1 MCISLHDTDCITVLH
16 HDQDALSTIRQAIME
31 SWPHGIQNEYAI
43 CGTGHA
49 FKVIGNPFNSPE
61 SISSRNSRQMIA
73 TILHRLYNIG
83 RRVVVSC
90 DLGRLNDKSA
100 VFLTRSPSHFSSAYP
115 FVCVGL
121 SSTDKLM
128 IINLPTQLVE
138 TFKQTVRRNWTR
150 GIQNESYQNG
160 VFEIKMCGNPW
171 ESTDEQSIMAKLLLQ
186 NLVGFFYQHQY
197 SFAVNV
203 NLKSTA
209 DSLFFRHDPDLPA
222 GSFPQLCTISLN
234 RTDRLRI
241 LCAPEPIITIIRGVI
256 QSVWSPG
263 TIQNEKDHHGS
274 WEFKLSGNPWHSSKG
289 ESVMAR
295 YLILKILEA
304 MMVQGWHNIA
314 AIDISRRL
322 SDKSVLIFKKGE
334 PKCCPVMCLSLTDS
348 DKLRLINAPHELDD
362 TFKEIVLSRWMNGI
376 QEEKIMN
383 LSFGGVRQ
391 LKLRGCP
398 WNGGINN
405 DTCHMRSFLCNVIE
419 AYAARGWRVLM
430 AGDVSAKYESNCCCE
445 PDYPID
451 VHSFWFVCDG
461 MQLSSPPT
469 AHYPT
474 SGYGIMPSPNAEN
487 PPTAPYPPTTGYGLH
502 PNPNP
507 NISPHEPPPTY
518 GQAVGWEAGRN

>member
-1 MCISLHDTDCITVLH
+1 MFVL
-16 HDQDALSTIRQAIME
+16 
-31 SWPHGIQNEYAI
+31 
-43 CGTGHA
+43 
-49 FKVIGNPFNSPE
+49 GNPF
-61 SISSRNSRQMIA
+61 ISTGSFSSQNSRQMIA

-90 DLGRLNDKSA
+90 DLARFNDKSA

-128 IINLPTQLVE
+128 IINLPTQLIE

-160 VFEIKMCGNPW
+160 VLEIEMCGFPW
-171 ESTDEQSIMAKLLLQ
+171 VSTDEQSIMAKVLLQ
-186 NLVGFFYQHQY
+186 NLVGYFYQHQY

-274 WEFKLSGNPWHSSKG
+274 WEFKLSGNPWYSSKG

-295 YLILKILEA
+295 YTK
-304 MMVQGWHNIA
+304 
-314 AIDISRRL
+314 
-322 SDKSVLIFKKGE
+322 
-334 PKCCPVMCLSLTDS
+334 
-348 DKLRLINAPHELDD
+348 
-362 TFKEIVLSRWMNGI
+362 
-376 QEEKIMN
+376 
-383 LSFGGVRQ
+383 
-391 LKLRGCP
+391 
-398 WNGGINN
+398 
-405 DTCHMRSFLCNVIE
+405 
-419 AYAARGWRVLM
+419 
-430 AGDVSAKYESNCCCE
+430 
-445 PDYPID
+445 
-451 VHSFWFVCDG
+451 DG
-461 MQLSSPPT
+461 
-469 AHYPT
+469 
-474 SGYGIMPSPNAEN
+474 
-487 PPTAPYPPTTGYGLH
+487 
-502 PNPNP
+502 
-507 NISPHEPPPTY
+507 
-518 GQAVGWEAGRN
+518 